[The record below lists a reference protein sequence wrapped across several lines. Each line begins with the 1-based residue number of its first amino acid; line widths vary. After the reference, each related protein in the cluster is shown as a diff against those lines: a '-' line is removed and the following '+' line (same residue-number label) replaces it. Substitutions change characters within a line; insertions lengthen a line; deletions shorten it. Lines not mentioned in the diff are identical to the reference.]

1 MTASRYLLSGLTG
14 CLLLLSSACSDEFKT
29 QDKHLK
35 QCPTK
40 IFDKGAIVFE
50 SILVCG
56 TSMVPQA
63 KIAHAANVA
72 AQWLDNNQDGVVDNP
87 AVLKELKKNK
97 ATLLMSKIGFSE
109 IFMIQNF
116 AAVEKDGFFFQDL
129 YAEETNNPGQRDAS
143 QEEIHHLIWGAGF
156 ASVYPEVFDDQ
167 SSNSEIYAAW
177 EFSDEKGYYQYD
189 DPTCDDFCK
198 TMEHLYKATAAL
210 LNSSSDLAEYE
221 FMIKNSQE
229 LQEKH
234 PLMMDIFLSEEYE
247 YPKIMWP
254 DGKYLQDAGIVYLP

>member
-1 MTASRYLLSGLTG
+1 MHGLFVIAF
-14 CLLLLSSACSDEFKT
+14 LISSCSNEFKS
-29 QDKHLK
+29 QDKHLE

-56 TSMVPQA
+56 TSMVPQE

-87 AVLKELKKNK
+87 AVLEELKKNK
-97 ATLLMSKIGFSE
+97 ATLLMSEMGFSE

-116 AAVEKDGFFFQDL
+116 AEIEKGGFFIQDL
-129 YAEETNNPGQRDAS
+129 YAEETNNPRQRDAS

-167 SSNSEIYAAW
+167 SSNSEIYAA
-177 EFSDEKGYYQYD
+177 
-189 DPTCDDFCK
+189 
-198 TMEHLYKATAAL
+198 
-210 LNSSSDLAEYE
+210 
-221 FMIKNSQE
+221 
-229 LQEKH
+229 
-234 PLMMDIFLSEEYE
+234 
-247 YPKIMWP
+247 
-254 DGKYLQDAGIVYLP
+254 

>member
-1 MTASRYLLSGLTG
+1 MRAYGLFIIAF
-14 CLLLLSSACSDEFKT
+14 LISSCNDEFKT
-29 QDKHLK
+29 QDNHLQ

-50 SILVCG
+50 SMLICG
-56 TSMVPQA
+56 TSMVPQE

-87 AVLKELKKNK
+87 AVLEELKKNK
-97 ATLLMSKIGFSE
+97 ATLLMSEMGFSE
-109 IFMIQNF
+109 IFMIKNF
-116 AAVEKDGFFFQDL
+116 AEIEKGGFFIQDL
-129 YAEETNNPGQRDAS
+129 YAEETNNPNQRDAS

-167 SSNSEIYAAW
+167 SRDSEIYAAW
-177 EFSDEKGYYQYD
+177 KFSDKKGYYRYD

-210 LNSSSDLAEYE
+210 LNSSADLAEYE
-221 FMIKNSQE
+221 LMIKSSRE

-247 YPKIMWP
+247 YPKTIWP
-254 DGKYLQDAGIVYLP
+254 DGKYLQDTGIEYLP